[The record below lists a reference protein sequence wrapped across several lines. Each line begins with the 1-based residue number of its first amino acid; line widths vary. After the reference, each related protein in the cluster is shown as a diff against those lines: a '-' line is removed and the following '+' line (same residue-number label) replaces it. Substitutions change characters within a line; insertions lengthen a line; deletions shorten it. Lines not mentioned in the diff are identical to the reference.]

1 MCDLSLPV
9 VIVPTA
15 PQNLNLMDFTYTGAT
30 LSVTLTW
37 RRPDP
42 PNGLITQYN
51 VSDTTNSYYLIDNN
65 SSNRYLMLLQTYK
78 MKLLMII
85 LLFCKLT
92 VVVVVVVVLIHLIH
106 GMA

>member
-9 VIVPTA
+9 DIVPTA
-15 PQNLNLMDFTYTGAT
+15 PQNLNFMDFTNTGAT

-51 VSDTTNSYYLIDNN
+51 VSDNTNSYYLIDNN
-65 SSNRYLMLLQTYK
+65 SNRYLMLLQTYK
-78 MKLLMII
+78 MKDLMII
-85 LLFCKLT
+85 LLFYQLT
-92 VVVVVVVVLIHLIH
+92 VAVVVVLTHLIH
-106 GMA
+106 GLA